1 MAASPPPPPGWY
13 ADPHGGPNQRYWDGT
28 QWTDHVQADAP
39 PPPGSAPPVAE
50 SASPKKKR
58 HTARNVLAIVAA
70 LVILMVVISALGG
83 GSDDP
88 APAGDG
94 SAAKGASAKNSAKA
108 GCGTTA
114 TDDCT
119 PRVGQGQAVTVDA
132 LTWRVQGVRT
142 AATLGDPGA
151 FGEKADGR
159 FVVVKLSVTSNH
171 DEAVTLSDSMVKLEV
186 EGTTYDSDTSAL
198 IGSGETP
205 FFLDDL
211 GPDITKRGTVV
222 FDVPPSKI
230 GRPMALRFG
239 EMGLG
244 TSHAYVTIRP

>member
-1 MAASPPPPPGWY
+1 MSPSPPPAPGWY
-13 ADPHGGPNQRYWDGT
+13 ADPHGGPQQRYWVCT
-28 QWTDHVQADAP
+28 QWTDHVQNASPPTGAAAPAAAAAP
-39 PPPGSAPPVAE
+39 P
-50 SASPKKKR
+50 KKR
-58 HTARNVLAIVAA
+58 HTVRNILGIVAA
-70 LVILMVVISALGG
+70 LVIVMVVISALSGG
-83 GSDDP
+83 GADDP
-88 APAGDG
+88 AAPGDAAAAKDT
-94 SAAKGASAKNSAKA
+94 AAKGATKK

-119 PRVGQGQAVTVDA
+119 PRVAQGQAVTVDA

-142 AATLGDPGA
+142 ATQLGDPDT

-171 DEAVTLSDSMVKLEV
+171 DEAVTLTDTMVKLEI
-186 EGTTYDSDTSAL
+186 EGTTYDSDTTAL